1 MNYQVIESG
10 RHSSVIASYL
20 RIINKK
26 NDDGEEVEY
35 IRASFPRTKWALFE
49 NKYYNSDV
57 KGFIS
62 QKKETLEHYQSITQI
77 PKYVVLKNGKKIGVA
92 LPRITDE
99 DEEKFLFLPK
109 TYRSSWHIKTNSEKY
124 AIMRNYYIYD
134 IADDFTINDN
144 ALLLF
149 YQ

>member
-1 MNYQVIESG
+1 MEHMN
-10 RHSSVIASYL
+10 
-20 RIINKK
+20 
-26 NDDGEEVEY
+26 
-35 IRASFPRTKWALFE
+35 
-49 NKYYNSDV
+49 
-57 KGFIS
+57 
-62 QKKETLEHYQSITQI
+62 
-77 PKYVVLKNGKKIGVA
+77 VVLKNGKKIGVA

-109 TYRSSWHIKTNSEKY
+109 TYRSSWHTKTDSEKY